1 MAGLS
6 RLDGWV
12 PIRVFPRG
20 RSLAVDW
27 CHFGKRRFVLPF
39 FRDTIES
46 ALQLPFNRA
55 FRQQT
60 PIEELVALA
69 RERPGIAP
77 TAFVFHASRCGSTLI
92 ARMLMSLP
100 THIVVSEPTMLDF
113 VLHPAPMLPP
123 VDDEIRREW
132 LRALVSALAQPRSG
146 TETRFVVKFDA
157 WNIVDLPLI
166 RSVFPT
172 TPWIFLYR
180 DPIEI
185 AASQWRQP
193 GAHVVPGMLSPAA
206 SLVPMDVARQMPR
219 EEYVARV
226 IGRILEA
233 GAEHCASAGGRP
245 VHYDELPEAVVGAL
259 AATLGLDVDAATV
272 PKMREVTAQDAKTP
286 QLPFEPDSVRKQR
299 EASAAL
305 RAAVEAHAMPHYHA
319 LEAMRARLPRKAS
332 AVDAAPALD
341 VAAR

>member
-12 PIRVFPRG
+12 PIRVFPQG

-27 CHFGKRRFVLPF
+27 CHFGSRRFDRPF

-46 ALQLPFNRA
+46 ALRLPFNRA

-60 PIEELVALA
+60 PIEDLVTQA

-92 ARMLMSLP
+92 ARMLMSLA
-100 THIVVSEPTMLDF
+100 THVVVSEPTMLDF
-113 VLHPAPMLPP
+113 ALHANPTLPQI
-123 VDDEIRREW
+123 DDETRRQW

-146 TETRFVVKFDA
+146 TETRFIVKFDA

-166 RSVFPT
+166 RQAFPA

-180 DPIEI
+180 DPVEI
-185 AASQWRQP
+185 AASQVRQP
-193 GAHVVPGMLSPAA
+193 SAHVVPGMLSPAA
-206 SLVPMDVARQMPR
+206 SLVPMAAARGMPR
-219 EEYVARV
+219 EEYIARV

-233 GAEHCASAGGRP
+233 GALHCAAAGGRP
-245 VHYDELPEAVVGAL
+245 VNYDELPAAVSGAL
-259 AATLGLDVDAATV
+259 AATLGVDSDATTLAA
-272 PKMREVTAQDAKTP
+272 MGEVTGQDAKTP
-286 QLPFEPDSVRKQR
+286 QLPFEHDSARKQR

-305 RAAVEAHAMPHYHA
+305 RAAVEKHAMPHFRA
-319 LEAMRARLPRKAS
+319 LETMRASLLQNAG
-332 AVDAAPALD
+332 
-341 VAAR
+341 